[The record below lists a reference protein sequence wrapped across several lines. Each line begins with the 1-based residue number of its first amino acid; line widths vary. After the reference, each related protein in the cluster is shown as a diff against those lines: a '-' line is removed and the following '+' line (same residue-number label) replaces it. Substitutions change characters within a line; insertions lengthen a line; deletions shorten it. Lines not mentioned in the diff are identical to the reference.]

1 MNLYEINEEMLNCID
16 AETGEVD
23 TAKLDE
29 LTMLRDEKLEN
40 IALWI
45 KDLKAE
51 ADALKA
57 EKQAFAARQSAAEH
71 RAESLKNYLTGFLH
85 GEKFKTTRCA
95 ISFRKTESVKIT
107 NELELPPEFTSVE
120 IKADKNAIKQAIK
133 SGQTVTGAEI
143 VEGISCSV
151 K

>member
-1 MNLYEINEEMLNCID
+1 MNLYEISEEMLNCVD

-23 TAKLDE
+23 TDKLDE
-29 LTMLRDEKLEN
+29 LAMLRDEKLES

-51 ADALKA
+51 AEALKA
-57 EKQAFAARQSAAEH
+57 EKLVFAARQSAAER

-107 NELELPPEFTSVE
+107 NELELPPEFTTVE

-133 SGQTVTGAEI
+133 NGQTVTGAEI
-143 VEGISCSV
+143 VEGISCSI

>member
-29 LTMLRDEKLEN
+29 LTMLRDEKLES

-51 ADALKA
+51 AEALKA
-57 EKQAFAARQSAAEH
+57 EKLVFAARQSAAEH

-107 NELELPPEFTSVE
+107 NELELPPEFTTVE

-133 SGQTVTGAEI
+133 NGQTVQGAEI
-143 VEGISCSV
+143 VEGISCSI

>member
-23 TAKLDE
+23 TDKLDE

-51 ADALKA
+51 AEALKA

-133 SGQTVTGAEI
+133 NGQTVTGAEI
-143 VEGISCSV
+143 VEGISCSI

>member
-51 ADALKA
+51 AEALKA

>member
-1 MNLYEINEEMLNCID
+1 MNLYEISEEMLNCVD

-23 TAKLDE
+23 TDKLDE
-29 LTMLRDEKLEN
+29 LAMLRDEKLES

-51 ADALKA
+51 AEALKA
-57 EKQAFAARQSAAEH
+57 EKLVFAARQSAAER

-107 NELELPPEFTSVE
+107 NELELPPEFTTVE

-133 SGQTVTGAEI
+133 NGQTVQGAEI
-143 VEGISCSV
+143 VEGISCSI

>member
-1 MNLYEINEEMLNCID
+1 MNLYEISEEMLNCVD

-23 TAKLDE
+23 TDKLDE
-29 LTMLRDEKLEN
+29 LAMLRDEKLES

-51 ADALKA
+51 AEALKA
-57 EKQAFAARQSAAEH
+57 EKLVFAARQSAAER

-85 GEKFKTTRCA
+85 GEKFKTTRCQ
-95 ISFRKTESVKIT
+95 ISFRKTESVRIT
-107 NELELPPEFTSVE
+107 DEMQLPPEFTSVE

-143 VEGISCSV
+143 VEGISCSI